1 MKQLSDFIGNRRVKT
16 PSMDIFPIEVG
27 RRLRLQRIAFR
38 WRQSD
43 LAVRAGVSVQ
53 TIKTVE
59 KGEAISSWNLLRIL
73 LALNQ
78 GADFLKMLEAPNFPS
93 LKAHEHFLQLT
104 SAMGPSLLGRR
115 VRTKSVTATKTPEKK
130 A

>member
-1 MKQLSDFIGNRRVKT
+1 MKQLSDFIGKRRVKT
-16 PSMDIFPIEVG
+16 PSMDIFPMEVG
-27 RRLRLQRIAFR
+27 KRLRLQRIAFR

-43 LAVRAGVSVQ
+43 LALRAGVSVQ

-78 GADFLKMLEAPNFPS
+78 GADFLRMLEAPNFPS
-93 LKAHEHFLQLT
+93 LKAHEHYLQLT
-104 SAMGPSLLGRR
+104 SAKGQSLLGRR
-115 VRTKSVTATKTPEKK
+115 VRTKAVTATQTPEKK